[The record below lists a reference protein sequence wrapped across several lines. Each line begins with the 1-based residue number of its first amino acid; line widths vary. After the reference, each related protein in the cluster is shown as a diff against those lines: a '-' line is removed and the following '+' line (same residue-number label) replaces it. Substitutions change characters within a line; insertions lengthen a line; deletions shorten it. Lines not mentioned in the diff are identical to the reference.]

1 MADSSTIILCKKARV
16 AAEDV
21 AALTTAQKND
31 ALGLIADALEAHMA
45 DILAA
50 NYEDIAAATGN
61 IPDVLLDRLKLTE
74 DRVRGMAAGIRA
86 RPSASSPS
94 SMRAVR
100 TSPPTPLPSR
110 SRAATPASCAAARRA
125 TVPPSRS

>member
-1 MADSSTIILCKKARV
+1 MEEPLMADSSTIILCKKARV

-50 NYEDIAAATGN
+50 ND
-61 IPDVLLDRLKLTE
+61 
-74 DRVRGMAAGIRA
+74 
-86 RPSASSPS
+86 
-94 SMRAVR
+94 
-100 TSPPTPLPSR
+100 
-110 SRAATPASCAAARRA
+110 
-125 TVPPSRS
+125 